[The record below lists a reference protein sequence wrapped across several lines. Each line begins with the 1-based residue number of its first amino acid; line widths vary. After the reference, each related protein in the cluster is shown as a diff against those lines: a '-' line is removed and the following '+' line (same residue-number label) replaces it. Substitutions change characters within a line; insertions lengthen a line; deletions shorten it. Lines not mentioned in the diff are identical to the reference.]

1 MKQGG
6 IMSDG
11 GFLVRFLDKDSK
23 AEEHRC
29 YEVTFSFD
37 EWTYKLNNEEPKHFP
52 PLTKIEVIP
61 EEG

>member
-1 MKQGG
+1 MGW
-6 IMSDG
+6 I
-11 GFLVRFLDKDSK
+11 LDKDGK

-29 YEVTFSFD
+29 YEVAFSFD
-37 EWTYKLNNEEPKHFP
+37 EWTYKLNNEDQKHFP

>member
-1 MKQGG
+1 MA
-6 IMSDG
+6 DG
-11 GFLVRFLDKDSK
+11 GFLVRFLDKNGK

-52 PLTKIEVIP
+52 PLIKIEVIP